1 MASLTQWTQVWA
13 SSGRWWG
20 TGKPGVLLSM
30 GSQRVGHEWVT
41 KQQVSLL
48 SIISLLGYI
57 WIYTNEI
64 IWVGPL
70 DRLRRGLVTRK
81 TKWLEGWDFE
91 SHSMTSRERSWVWNC
106 CCCSVAKSCPTL
118 CDTMNP
124 SMPGLPVHHRLL
136 EFTQT
141 MCIELMMPCNHLV
154 LCHPLLLLS
163 SIIPS
168 IRVFSN
174 ELALRIWWAK
184 YWSFSI
190 SPSNEYSGLISFRI
204 DRFDLCYPRDSQES
218 SLAPQ
223 FKSINSSVLSILCGW
238 ALHLYM
244 TIGKTII
251 LTIWT
256 FVGKMMSLLF
266 NMVSRLF
273 IALLPRNIFYFHS
286 YSHKINNK

>member
-118 CDTMNP
+118 CDSLDCST
-124 SMPGLPVHHRLL
+124 PGSSILYYLLKFPQVYVHWVGDA
-136 EFTQT
+136 
-141 MCIELMMPCNHLV
+141 IHLI
-154 LCHPLLLLS
+154 LCHPHLLL
-163 SIIPS
+163 PS
-168 IRVFSN
+168 VSPRITDFSN
-174 ELALRIWWAK
+174 ESALQIR
-184 YWSFSI
+184 
-190 SPSNEYSGLISFRI
+190 
-204 DRFDLCYPRDSQES
+204 
-218 SLAPQ
+218 
-223 FKSINSSVLSILCGW
+223 
-238 ALHLYM
+238 
-244 TIGKTII
+244 
-251 LTIWT
+251 
-256 FVGKMMSLLF
+256 
-266 NMVSRLF
+266 
-273 IALLPRNIFYFHS
+273 
-286 YSHKINNK
+286 